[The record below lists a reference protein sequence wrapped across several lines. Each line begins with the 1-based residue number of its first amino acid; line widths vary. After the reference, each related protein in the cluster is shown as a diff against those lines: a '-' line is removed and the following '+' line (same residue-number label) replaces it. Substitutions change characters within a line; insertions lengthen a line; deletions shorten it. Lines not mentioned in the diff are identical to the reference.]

1 MKAHTSALTLYA
13 KPMDSFMN
21 LSKPNRPSLLMHYD
35 LCFGIPISHFLRK
48 PLFEALVRIAR
59 RYRDAATGGWISN
72 KCLASKAAYP
82 TVHPPYSRRHGPG
95 DDTDSSGSSEE
106 NCDEGDT
113 MWMEIVVGLA
123 AVATLLAIATI
134 GLAIKVSRGRRN
146 EAFMRRNISEL
157 VKEKND
163 LQWRL
168 QNGSCGDYHDGEYVD
183 IDGNVIE

>member
-1 MKAHTSALTLYA
+1 
-13 KPMDSFMN
+13 
-21 LSKPNRPSLLMHYD
+21 
-35 LCFGIPISHFLRK
+35 
-48 PLFEALVRIAR
+48 
-59 RYRDAATGGWISN
+59 
-72 KCLASKAAYP
+72 
-82 TVHPPYSRRHGPG
+82 
-95 DDTDSSGSSEE
+95 
-106 NCDEGDT
+106 

-123 AVATLLAIATI
+123 AVATLLAITTI

-168 QNGSCGDYHDGEYVD
+168 QNGSSGEYHDGEYVD

>member
-1 MKAHTSALTLYA
+1 
-13 KPMDSFMN
+13 
-21 LSKPNRPSLLMHYD
+21 
-35 LCFGIPISHFLRK
+35 
-48 PLFEALVRIAR
+48 
-59 RYRDAATGGWISN
+59 
-72 KCLASKAAYP
+72 
-82 TVHPPYSRRHGPG
+82 
-95 DDTDSSGSSEE
+95 
-106 NCDEGDT
+106 

-134 GLAIKVSRGRRN
+134 GLATKVSRGRRN

-168 QNGSCGDYHDGEYVD
+168 QNGSSGEYHDGEYVD

>member
-1 MKAHTSALTLYA
+1 
-13 KPMDSFMN
+13 
-21 LSKPNRPSLLMHYD
+21 
-35 LCFGIPISHFLRK
+35 
-48 PLFEALVRIAR
+48 
-59 RYRDAATGGWISN
+59 
-72 KCLASKAAYP
+72 
-82 TVHPPYSRRHGPG
+82 
-95 DDTDSSGSSEE
+95 
-106 NCDEGDT
+106 

-134 GLAIKVSRGRRN
+134 GLAIKVNRGRRN

-168 QNGSCGDYHDGEYVD
+168 QNGSSGDYHDGEYVD

>member
-1 MKAHTSALTLYA
+1 
-13 KPMDSFMN
+13 
-21 LSKPNRPSLLMHYD
+21 
-35 LCFGIPISHFLRK
+35 
-48 PLFEALVRIAR
+48 
-59 RYRDAATGGWISN
+59 
-72 KCLASKAAYP
+72 
-82 TVHPPYSRRHGPG
+82 
-95 DDTDSSGSSEE
+95 
-106 NCDEGDT
+106 

-123 AVATLLAIATI
+123 AVATLLAIATV

-168 QNGSCGDYHDGEYVD
+168 QNGSSGDYHDGEYVD

>member
-1 MKAHTSALTLYA
+1 
-13 KPMDSFMN
+13 
-21 LSKPNRPSLLMHYD
+21 
-35 LCFGIPISHFLRK
+35 
-48 PLFEALVRIAR
+48 
-59 RYRDAATGGWISN
+59 
-72 KCLASKAAYP
+72 
-82 TVHPPYSRRHGPG
+82 
-95 DDTDSSGSSEE
+95 
-106 NCDEGDT
+106 

-134 GLAIKVSRGRRN
+134 GLATKVSRGRRN

-168 QNGSCGDYHDGEYVD
+168 QNGSSGDYHDGEYVD

>member
-1 MKAHTSALTLYA
+1 
-13 KPMDSFMN
+13 
-21 LSKPNRPSLLMHYD
+21 
-35 LCFGIPISHFLRK
+35 
-48 PLFEALVRIAR
+48 
-59 RYRDAATGGWISN
+59 
-72 KCLASKAAYP
+72 
-82 TVHPPYSRRHGPG
+82 
-95 DDTDSSGSSEE
+95 
-106 NCDEGDT
+106 

-123 AVATLLAIATI
+123 AVATLLAIVTI

-168 QNGSCGDYHDGEYVD
+168 QNGSSGDYHDGEYVD